1 MLFPPP
7 RFLLF
12 ADSAGGRINFS
23 KNLGGDRARRNER
36 RLLEEGE
43 RHRSGSAS
51 RYLLRTILRSRFSL
65 SLVRCNVTS
74 TQLPGRDACTDDL
87 TVAGTADTSIYGDID
102 NHTDLTAPILGT
114 MIEID

>member
-1 MLFPPP
+1 MVDELIFEKSW
-7 RFLLF
+7 RITR
-12 ADSAGGRINFS
+12 AIEREETKGDSSRRRATPIRI
-23 KNLGGDRARRNER
+23 ARP
-36 RLLEEGE
+36 
-43 RHRSGSAS
+43 SSS
-51 RYLLRTILRSRFSL
+51 ILRSRFSL

-74 TQLPGRDACTDDL
+74 MQLPSRDACTDDL